1 MPPSGIDPAVF
12 PCLEAD
18 LDRVRDA
25 LGPVRIHGRPELDA
39 LTLEGA
45 GTSRGLVRPVLA
57 LLSYYVLT
65 DPSKPADDRAVLA
78 AAATELLHVGAL
90 YHDDV
95 VDHAYERR
103 GGPSTNALWGQH
115 LAILAGDCVML
126 SGLGMLAGLGQREVA
141 EGVRASERM
150 CAGMVME
157 AADLYSASRSEQS
170 YLDAIGGK
178 TAELFTLACRLGA
191 LQAIA
196 KGTGPQATANGAR
209 QAPGSGAPREGR
221 QEGREGGREEGREEA
236 LAGFGREFG
245 LAYQLHDDILDL
257 TSTEEE
263 LGKPVNT
270 DLSEGVYT
278 LPVIR
283 AASRDRDL
291 GRLLGKEVTREE
303 AARARTLVLASGA
316 VEEARALADAHVAK
330 AVDQLSGLSE
340 HPRAV
345 AELKAYAQAVFDR
358 RTDSRPAAV
367 PRQARQTPRS
377 QEAAHGQQV
386 TRWVKDWLVDT
397 GLAATPA
404 EADHHRLAGAMW
416 MIERILPRATDAA
429 ADVEGGDVEGG
440 DEDASERKRATAAMG
455 TLICVWD
462 DIFEDPRLTDPRAV
476 TELRE
481 NLVATL
487 RQDPAAPWTHGAIP
501 TAWAQLWPRLH
512 KGRTARWREAFLDSI
527 EETFHACER
536 EALHRISGYI
546 PSTAEYLPLRRSTSG
561 FEIGM
566 GCSEVLQDREI
577 PAALRGHRMVR
588 RLEELAFFVI
598 FAENDLAGLDQDE
611 ADRIPYNLVRAIRHE
626 TGCSR
631 AEAVERVERQV
642 AEKRAQYNAV
652 LAYVPVLFRT
662 LPGLS
667 GQGDRY
673 AAIYDRLK
681 LFVDVRQPESERY
694 APRTEAAGPD
704 LARLRRE
711 ISRSAATVPSQR

>member
-1 MPPSGIDPAVF
+1 
-12 PCLEAD
+12 
-18 LDRVRDA
+18 
-25 LGPVRIHGRPELDA
+25 VRIHGRPELDA
-39 LTLEGA
+39 LTHEGA

-103 GGPSTNALWGQH
+103 GGPSTNAVWGQH

-126 SGLGMLAGLGQREVA
+126 SGLGMLARLGRREVV

-157 AADLYSASRSEQS
+157 AADLYTASRSEQS

-178 TAELFTLACRLGA
+178 TAGLFTLACRLGA
-191 LQAIA
+191 LQA
-196 KGTGPQATANGAR
+196 TGNG
-209 QAPGSGAPREGR
+209 GR
-221 QEGREGGREEGREEA
+221 QEGREEA
-236 LAGFGREFG
+236 LAGFGQQLG
-245 LAYQLHDDILDL
+245 LAYQLRDDILDL

-291 GRLLGKEVTREE
+291 GRLLGKEMTREE
-303 AARARTLVLASGA
+303 AARARALVLASGA
-316 VEEARALADAHVAK
+316 VEEAQALADAHVAK
-330 AVDQLSGLSE
+330 AVEQLSGLTE
-340 HPRAV
+340 HHCAV
-345 AELKAYAQAVFDR
+345 DELKAYARAVFDR
-358 RTDSRPAAV
+358 RANPRPAAV
-367 PRQARQTPRS
+367 PRQARQAPRA
-377 QEAAHGQQV
+377 QDDAQRQQV
-386 TRWVKDWLVDT
+386 TPWVKSWLVDT

-416 MIERILPRATDAA
+416 MIERILPRGTDAVA
-429 ADVEGGDVEGG
+429 GIRGS

-462 DIFEDPRLTDPRAV
+462 DIFEDPQLTDRQAV
-476 TELRE
+476 TALRE

-501 TAWAQLWPRLH
+501 TAWAQLWPRLRR
-512 KGRTARWREAFLDSI
+512 GRTARWQQAFLDSI
-527 EETFHACER
+527 EQTFHACER

-546 PSTAEYLPLRRSTSG
+546 PSTADYLPLRRSTSG

-577 PAALRGHRMVR
+577 PAALRSHRMVR
-588 RLEELAFFVI
+588 RIEELAFFVI
-598 FAENDLAGLDQDE
+598 FAENDLVGLDQDE
-611 ADRIPYNLVRAIRHE
+611 ADRIPYNLVRVIRHE

-667 GQGDRY
+667 GQSDPY
-673 AAIYDRLK
+673 AVIYDRLK

-694 APRTEAAGPD
+694 RPKTAAAGPD

-711 ISRSAATVPSQR
+711 ISRSAAPIPSPR